1 MTHTWPRTLLLLI
14 LGPSSL
20 TGCMVTDMLTGN
32 NGGED
37 SADEDAEM
45 QEFPIESPPYDRGDS
60 EGTCH
65 GWKYAYCDAIAE
77 CDAFSSRE
85 QCELDI
91 GYVICRADAPL
102 AECEAAID
110 AAVEA
115 KKCEDLPPACSPSVI
130 ADRTIPTQ
138 LCQDM
143 HEAICEYGL
152 YCGLELSL
160 EGCMNSLARTEPC
173 DAFTAAWPGAYECA
187 DAYSML
193 SCGESMPQVCL
204 GSLRY

>member
-1 MTHTWPRTLLLLI
+1 MTRTSAQLFLLLTLSP
-14 LGPSSL
+14 LGL
-20 TGCMVTDMLTGN
+20 FGCMVTDMLAGDKGQSQSGDDEAETPEIP
-32 NGGED
+32 ED
-37 SADEDAEM
+37 
-45 QEFPIESPPYDRGDS
+45 SPPYDRDDT

-65 GWKYAYCDAIAE
+65 GWKYAYCEAIAA

-91 GYVICRADAPL
+91 GYVICREDAPL

-110 AAVEA
+110 AAVKA
-115 KKCEDLPPACSPSVI
+115 KKCSELPPECGPSTI
-130 ADRTIPTQ
+130 ADRTIPSM
-138 LCQDM
+138 LCEDV

-152 YCGLELSL
+152 YCGLELSM
-160 EGCMNSLARTEPC
+160 EGCLNSLARTEPC
-173 DAFTAAWPGAYECA
+173 DSFTAAWPGAYECA

-193 SCGESMPQVCL
+193 QCGGAMPDVCV